1 MAADA
6 RTRIGA
12 LSGGQRRRVDLG
24 IAIIG
29 HPEMLFLDEPTTG
42 LDPEARRRLW
52 SVIENLTA
60 SGTGVLL
67 TTHYLDEAQRLAS
80 RVVVLADGRVVADA
94 SPDKLRA
101 MGGVPVIRYRLPAGA
116 PDLPAGLAGHVADG
130 ELTLPSADVT
140 ADLDLLTGWARAN
153 HVDLTGLRSGRPAW
167 RTPTWPSPA
176 RKEQRTMVSDGTMVA
191 GQVRYQLTLM
201 LRTPRTLMAGLILP
215 GALLALQLGRV
226 QHLGQG
232 AAADVLAARVAGLVV
247 LGAMS
252 VAYLSHASSLVVAR
266 EDGVLRRWRATPL
279 PSWGYFAGRIIATVL
294 LADAAALI
302 LVLVGVAMAGL
313 HLTAGAIGGL
323 LLAGSL
329 GALALA
335 AAGTAVTPLLTSA
348 QGANPLLTLTY
359 LPLIIFSGGFGGL
372 SGLPHWLNTL
382 MSYLPAQPMIDAVTR
397 ALQPS
402 AGMSGRDLAVL
413 AAWALGGLLLSV
425 RFFRWDPS
433 RPRHARTAGAAT
445 RPVRDKN
452 ASGGPASRPP
462 PARPAA
468 GRPRRGGPRARPRRP
483 AARASARS

>member
-1 MAADA
+1 
-6 RTRIGA
+6 
-12 LSGGQRRRVDLG
+12 
-24 IAIIG
+24 
-29 HPEMLFLDEPTTG
+29 
-42 LDPEARRRLW
+42 
-52 SVIENLTA
+52 
-60 SGTGVLL
+60 
-67 TTHYLDEAQRLAS
+67 
-80 RVVVLADGRVVADA
+80 
-94 SPDKLRA
+94 
-101 MGGVPVIRYRLPAGA
+101 
-116 PDLPAGLAGHVADG
+116 
-130 ELTLPSADVT
+130 
-140 ADLDLLTGWARAN
+140 
-153 HVDLTGLRSGRPAW
+153 
-167 RTPTWPSPA
+167 
-176 RKEQRTMVSDGTMVA
+176 MVSDGPMVA

-252 VAYLSHASSLVVAR
+252 VAYLSHASGLVVAR

-279 PSWGYFAGRIIATVL
+279 PSWGYFAGRIVATVL

-359 LPLIIFSGGFGGL
+359 LPLIISGGFGGL

-382 MSYLPAQPMIDAVTR
+382 MSYLPAQPMIDAVTQ

-402 AGMSGRDLAVL
+402 AGLSGRDLAVL
-413 AAWALGGLLLSV
+413 AAWALGGLVVSV
-425 RFFRWDPS
+425 RFFRWDPT
-433 RPRHARTAGAAT
+433 RPRHARSAGAG
-445 RPVRDKN
+445 N
-452 ASGGPASRPP
+452 
-462 PARPAA
+462 PAR
-468 GRPRRGGPRARPRRP
+468 
-483 AARASARS
+483 SV

>member
-1 MAADA
+1 MD
-6 RTRIGA
+6 
-12 LSGGQRRRVDLG
+12 
-24 IAIIG
+24 
-29 HPEMLFLDEPTTG
+29 
-42 LDPEARRRLW
+42 
-52 SVIENLTA
+52 
-60 SGTGVLL
+60 
-67 TTHYLDEAQRLAS
+67 
-80 RVVVLADGRVVADA
+80 
-94 SPDKLRA
+94 
-101 MGGVPVIRYRLPAGA
+101 
-116 PDLPAGLAGHVADG
+116 
-130 ELTLPSADVT
+130 DVT
-140 ADLDLLTGWARAN
+140 AA
-153 HVDLTGLRSGRPAW
+153 
-167 RTPTWPSPA
+167 
-176 RKEQRTMVSDGTMVA
+176 GTRV
-191 GQVRYQLTLM
+191 GHRRQVRYQLTLM

-252 VAYLSHASSLVVAR
+252 VAYLSHASGLVVAR

-382 MSYLPAQPMIDAVTR
+382 MSYLPAQPMIDAVTQR
-397 ALQPS
+397 APAVRGPVGQ
-402 AGMSGRDLAVL
+402 AVRADLAVL

-425 RFFRWDPS
+425 RFFRWDPH
-433 RPRHARTAGAAT
+433 RPRHARAAGAVNHG
-445 RPVRDKN
+445 R
-452 ASGGPASRPP
+452 SG
-462 PARPAA
+462 
-468 GRPRRGGPRARPRRP
+468 
-483 AARASARS
+483 